1 MSTTYVANA
10 LALASPAE
18 VGPELLSLPEDQW
31 YDRKSVSVSRE
42 KLANLL
48 VAFANAEGG
57 VVVIGLSDT
66 AVEGTARARDRVNGL
81 VKVPY
86 DLVVPAV
93 RHRAERV
100 ACVNAA
106 GEPDELL
113 AIWVEPAEQVHA
125 TNKDEVYLR
134 VGDETRR
141 LTFDQR
147 RELLFDKGQAAY
159 ETQRTGATLAD
170 LDVLVAD
177 GYAAALGQTDRTR
190 VLLARGLATKDGDLT
205 VAGTLLFAAA
215 PQTWFPEAFVRV
227 IRYRGTGRGTGARQ
241 QIVEDVRCEGP
252 LPKQI
257 REARETVREV
267 QPTRRALGRGGTFED
282 TPLVPEDA
290 WLEGIV
296 NAVVHRSYS
305 ITGDH
310 IRVEVFDNRIEI
322 SSPGR
327 FPGLVRLDD
336 PTHAVR
342 FARNPRIARVA
353 ADLNFGQE
361 MGEGIRRMFEEMR
374 AAGLS
379 DPLYRQTS
387 GSVHLE
393 LSTAPAD
400 RALDATLPEDTRVI
414 VAALR
419 DADRLSTGEVAEVL
433 GLSRPP
439 AIRRLTALEKAGI
452 VEWVGKS
459 PNDPRAYWRLAAR

>member
-1 MSTTYVANA
+1 MSTTLVANA
-10 LALASPAE
+10 LTLAPGD
-18 VGPELLSLPEDQW
+18 VGTELLSLPEDQW
-31 YDRKSVSVSRE
+31 FDRKSVGVSRE

-48 VAFANAEGG
+48 VGFANAEGG
-57 VVVIGLSDT
+57 VVVIGLTDT
-66 AVEGTARARDRVNGL
+66 AVEGTARGRDRLNGL

-86 DLVVPAV
+86 DMAVPAV
-93 RHRAERV
+93 RHRVDRV

-106 GEPDELL
+106 GQPDELM

-159 ETQRTGATLAD
+159 ETQCVGPTLDD
-170 LDVLVAD
+170 LDTVLAE
-177 GYAAALGQTDRTR
+177 GYAAALGNPDPIRMLR
-190 VLLARGLATKDGDLT
+190 ARGLAAEGGALT
-205 VAGTLLFAAA
+205 VAGTLLFAAT

-227 IRYRGTGRGTGARQ
+227 IRYRGNARGSGARQ
-241 QIVEDVRCEGP
+241 QVVEDVRCEGP

-257 REARETVREV
+257 RQARETVREV

-282 TPLVPEDA
+282 SPLVPEDA

-336 PTHAVR
+336 PTNAVR

-353 ADLNFGQE
+353 ADLHFGQE
-361 MGEGIRRMFEEMR
+361 LGEGIRRMFEEMR

-393 LSTAPAD
+393 LSTEPAD
-400 RALDATLPEDTRVI
+400 RALDATLPDEARVI

-439 AIRRLTALEKAGI
+439 AIRRLAALEKAGI
-452 VEWVGKS
+452 VEWIGKS
-459 PNDPRAYWRLAAR
+459 PNDPRAYWRLATR